1 MAKKVNE
8 NITEE
13 NGYNMTDIKVPRA
26 ANGEETYMFVSVN
39 GIQYQVPKGKTS
51 RVPDFIAKEIERAIA
66 AQEALDE
73 TMRNMI
79 SA

>member
-1 MAKKVNE
+1 MNMCLDEVLEKARK
-8 NITEE
+8 
-13 NGYNMTDIKVPRA
+13 YNMAVLVKHNMEDGFKR
-26 ANGEETYMFVSVN
+26 
-39 GIQYQVPKGKTS
+39 GIQIPES
-51 RVPDFIAKEIERAIA
+51 IEIAKEIERAIA